1 MRMFLTAPPGVGHML
16 PLVPMAQAALAAGH
30 EVLFATTGPNIDMLG
45 CHGVPTADAAPHADV
60 AACFHQLNQ
69 DTNHLGMPAEEVV
82 SVAISAW
89 AEIGDLMLDGLLR
102 TIRRWRADVVVY
114 EAYHVAG
121 LAAAQL
127 AGVPAVLHGTGLPMR
142 TFRRALEKMA
152 RPSELYGAVAPSAT
166 PDAVVN
172 VCPSSMTSPEREYG
186 WPMRY
191 VPADV
196 GAADSDWKDT
206 RPSVPRICVTFGSV
220 LPGMGKHMIRA
231 TVGEL
236 RELNAEVLV
245 STGGAALDGWGPLP
259 ANVRLAQWLPMAA
272 VLPGCS
278 TVIHHGGSG
287 TMFGALAAGV
297 PQVLLPQGADQPK
310 NAEAVVRRG
319 VGIAL
324 DTMTDGMERLGQ
336 AVRQVIADPSYS
348 KAAQEVARENSA
360 RPAPSAVVTQIAQM
374 I

>member
-1 MRMFLTAPPGVGHML
+1 MKMLLTAPPGVGHML

-30 EVLFATTGPNIDMLG
+30 EVLFATTGPNLG
-45 CHGVPTADAAPHADV
+45 LLSCHGVPTVDAASHADV
-60 AACFHQLNQ
+60 AARFHQLNQ
-69 DTNHLGMPAEEVV
+69 DTNRPGMPAEEVV
-82 SVAISAW
+82 SVAIAAW

-102 TIRRWRADVVVY
+102 TIRRWRADVVVH
-114 EAYHVAG
+114 EPYHVAG

-142 TFRRALEKMA
+142 TFRRALEKMV
-152 RPSELYGAVAPSAT
+152 RPPERYGAGEPSTT

-172 VCPSSMTSPEREYG
+172 VCPSSMTSPDREHG

-196 GAADSDWKDT
+196 GAAASDWEYT
-206 RPSVPRICVTFGSV
+206 RPSVPRICVSFGSV
-220 LPGMGKHMIRA
+220 LPGMGKHMIRVTA
-231 TVGEL
+231 EAL
-236 RELNAEVLV
+236 RELDAEVLV

-259 ANVRLAQWLPMAA
+259 ANVRLARWLPMSA
-272 VLPGCS
+272 VLPGCV

-287 TMFGALAAGV
+287 TVFGALAAGV
-297 PQVLLPQGADQPK
+297 PQVLLPQGSDQPK

-324 DTMTDGMERLGQ
+324 DTTTDGAETLGK
-336 AVRQVIADPSYS
+336 AVRQVLADPSYS
-348 KAAQEVARENSA
+348 RAAQEVARENSA
-360 RPAPSAVVTQIAQM
+360 RPAPSAVVAQIARLA
-374 I
+374 